1 VKVDLSSFHLSS
13 WTTKA
18 FFAAISLLLIIL
30 ISGFIFSSKD
40 VTIKVD
46 GRTKHL
52 LSRAETVG
60 ELLAEQKIKIS
71 DHDEIKP
78 SPESSVEHG
87 MTIAV
92 SRAFPVVIEVNG
104 KSRELFTVA
113 ETVGQ
118 TVESLGIDPLADIK
132 LDPAPET
139 HVSAGMTIRVEL
151 LNRWIE
157 KVQTEIPYETK
168 REDDNGLAKGRT
180 RVATKGRPGIKE
192 TVIEH
197 VMAGGREVE
206 RIVQSEQT
214 IAEPT
219 VEIVKVGTSVPRSPT
234 TGAGP
239 GIEVSRGDRSLV
251 MSATAYAGGT
261 GGAGWRTAT
270 GTGVY
275 KGIVAVDPRVIPLG
289 TKLYIDGY
297 GPAIAADTGGA
308 IKGNRIDLAFGSRE
322 EAIQFGRRT
331 VTVHFAN

>member
-1 VKVDLSSFHLSS
+1 VKVGLSSFRLSS
-13 WTTKA
+13 GTA
-18 FFAAISLLLIIL
+18 RALFAAISLLLIIL

-46 GRTKHL
+46 GQTKRL
-52 LSRAETVG
+52 ATRAETVG
-60 ELLAEQKIKIS
+60 ELLAQQKIKIS

-78 SPESSVEHG
+78 PLESSLDHG
-87 MTIAV
+87 MTVAV
-92 SRAFPVVIEVNG
+92 SRALPIVIEVNG
-104 KSRELFTVA
+104 KSRELFTA
-113 ETVGQ
+113 AKTVGQ
-118 TVESLGIDPLADIK
+118 TVESLGIDPLADIN
-132 LDPAPET
+132 LDPAAKT
-139 HVSAGMTIRVEL
+139 RVSAGMTIRVEL

-168 REDDNGLAKGRT
+168 REDDNGLDKGRT

-206 RIVQSEQT
+206 RIVKSEQT
-214 IAEPT
+214 IAEPI
-219 VEIVKVGTSVPRSPT
+219 VEIVKVGTQVPRPPA

-251 MSATAYAGGT
+251 MAATAYAGGT

-289 TKLYIDGY
+289 TRLYIDGY
-297 GPAIAADTGGA
+297 GPGLAADTGGA

-331 VTVHFAN
+331 VTVHIVN